1 MHVETV
7 FARGRRT
14 ALKWMALFGA
24 VFALGA
30 GSASAQQVTIDAPDT
45 VSEGGR
51 ADISVSATAIP
62 GNATTTVVVAAT
74 AAPATST
81 PAEAGD
87 YALDPS
93 SVSFEFPPS
102 TAPNPNPQTMTDAIG
117 LATNADADADDDVVR
132 LTFSGTSNGAS
143 IEVPGPRDIVILD
156 TDEPSEVVTPKPQGA
171 VTRVVEEAIEEA
183 TGTDEQLDPGEGF
196 SVESDDLFEVTVTVQ
211 LTATSSDPAVATVS
225 VGADGTITVT
235 ARSAGTA
242 TITVTATETSPSG
255 EVVIRTTANSA
266 TVEFDVT
273 VGQLPDAQPLEI
285 TLSGPADTTL
295 VEGGRTATV
304 TATTNRAVLAETTV
318 ELFAPVGGF
327 VTASDDD
334 YRVEPIVI
342 RAGGTTGTTVL
353 TAVEDGQTE
362 TAETLVLRG
371 RAGNVTSSNSLTF
384 TIYDAAVPV
393 LPVIAQLLL
402 AAFLAIGGYRRYLR
416 RR

>member
-1 MHVETV
+1 MRVETV

-81 PAEAGD
+81 PAEVGD

-143 IEVPGPRDIVILD
+143 IEVPDPLDIVIVD
-156 TDEPSEVVTPKPQGA
+156 TDEPSEVVAPKPQGA

-211 LTATSSDPAVATVS
+211 LTATSSDPSVATVS

-273 VGQLPDAQPLEI
+273 VGPQPDVQPLEI

-304 TATTNRAVLAETTV
+304 TATTNRAVIAETTV

-334 YRVEPIVI
+334 YRVGPITI

-371 RAGNVTSSNSLTF
+371 RAGSVRSSNSLTF
-384 TIYDAAVPV
+384 TIYDAAVPT